1 MRFVICFF
9 VSLLCVVKAG
19 AQDAAV
25 INGMVEDKSLS
36 RCYWDC

>member
-25 INGMVEDKSLS
+25 INGVVEDKSLN
-36 RCYWDC
+36 RCYWNC